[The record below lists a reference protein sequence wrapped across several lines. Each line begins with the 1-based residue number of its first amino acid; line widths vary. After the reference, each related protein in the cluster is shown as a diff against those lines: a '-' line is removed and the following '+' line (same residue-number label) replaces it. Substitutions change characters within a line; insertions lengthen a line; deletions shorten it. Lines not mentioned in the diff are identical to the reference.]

1 MGLSPFGAVKQG
13 LGKLF
18 FWHLAQPASYFVVF
32 ACAVQAGELDGLQL
46 WLGGF
51 VAGREALYTL
61 MVVACTWVK
70 PTFLLVDVGASVRED
85 TENDGFNGG
94 YGFLAMY
101 VVAPEKFVSLALL
114 GARYYLSGGFLIML
128 GGGLLDLCGLAA
140 LGAGLAAGSLPLAL
154 AIGYSVTALGVLWM
168 VGLALANGDK
178 EGVIMMFGLGL
189 TVFFV
194 GSLLADEDGRD
205 GRPCVLRAAGVP
217 GAARA
222 RAVGVV
228 NKTAV

>member
-1 MGLSPFGAVKQG
+1 M
-13 LGKLF
+13 
-18 FWHLAQPASYFVVF
+18 AQPTSYFVVF
-32 ACAVQAGELDGLQL
+32 TCAVQVGGLDGLQL

-51 VAGREALYTL
+51 VAVREALYTL

-194 GSLLADEDGRD
+194 GSLLADEDDRMAGLC
-205 GRPCVLRAAGVP
+205 GLVCCVLPAFLVP
-217 GAARA
+217 LALGLWALSPFGA
-222 RAVGVV
+222 VKQGLG
-228 NKTAV
+228 KLLF